1 MQERAAQW
9 PHGLTATA
17 THDTKRGEDA
27 RTRLLALS
35 ELADEWT
42 RNVHQ
47 WRQLNAKLI
56 VSTESSRIPLP
67 AHEYMLYQ
75 ALLGAW
81 PLGGIDAD
89 FIERMQA
96 YAIKAAREGK
106 QQTSWLAPDE
116 RYEAGLTDFVQRV
129 LDRERS
135 ATFIDSFDAF
145 ARRVALMGAI
155 NSLAQLVLKVTIPGV
170 PDFYQGS
177 EFWDLSLV
185 DPDNRRPVDFA
196 ARVSALASIGEAP
209 DWHALASTWPDGR
222 VKLALTREL
231 LALRHEFADLFTR
244 GSYRPLDVIGPHR
257 RDIIAFARLG
267 ERNAIVVVCGRL
279 FGRATQEGRRWPPSQ
294 AWNAS
299 VLAGGFSAMRNLLEA
314 GKPLPGPRLPIAD
327 LFDVLPIAVLQAQY
341 TPVGRERPTARVS
354 AAAK

>member
-1 MQERAAQW
+1 
-9 PHGLTATA
+9 
-17 THDTKRGEDA
+17 
-27 RTRLLALS
+27 
-35 ELADEWT
+35 
-42 RNVHQ
+42 
-47 WRQLNAKLI
+47 
-56 VSTESSRIPLP
+56 
-67 AHEYMLYQ
+67 
-75 ALLGAW
+75 
-81 PLGGIDAD
+81 
-89 FIERMQA
+89 MQA

-129 LDRERS
+129 LDRGRS
-135 ATFIDSFDAF
+135 ATFIDGFDTF
-145 ARRVALMGAI
+145 ARRVALMGAL
-155 NSLAQLVLKVTIPGV
+155 NSLAQLVLKATIPGV
-170 PDFYQGS
+170 PDFNQGS

-196 ARVSALASIGEAP
+196 ARASALASIGAAP
-209 DWHALASTWPDGR
+209 DWRALASTWPDGR
-222 VKLALTREL
+222 VKLALMRGL
-231 LALRHEFADLFTR
+231 LALRQEFADLFTH

-299 VLAGGFSAMRNLLEA
+299 VLAGGFSAMRNLLAA